1 MAVGRPV
8 VAVRASGVEEAMVD
22 GVTGLLV
29 PEDAEA
35 FAAAVIEVLGDPDLA
50 AKLAGG
56 GREAALGVGAVP
68 LGERLVALYRSLQAG
83 RTGT

>member
-1 MAVGRPV
+1 MAVGLPV

-35 FAAAVIEVLGDPDLA
+35 FAAAVIQVLGDPDLA
-50 AKLAGG
+50 TKLARG
-56 GREAALGVGAVP
+56 GREAALALGAVA
-68 LGERLVALYRSLQAG
+68 LGQRLVAVYRSLQARRAG
-83 RTGT
+83 A